1 MKTFSFLIL
10 GFYFSLAPALASAQ
24 ALHLPR
30 DSEKLTLRAQNF
42 WAAVVS
48 RQRLQALEF
57 VLPEKKELYVS
68 GNAPPI
74 VKAKVIG
81 IDLTSDINRA
91 AIRVGLEALNPGTGL
106 ASWTITD
113 SWVWRRGNWYVE
125 LGNPGEVFPKS

>member
-1 MKTFSFLIL
+1 VDPPLFFWFPSFARGNAPVQRSFWYNLGFLFGTCMKRFSFLIL
-10 GFYFSLAPALASAQ
+10 GLYFLMAAVGSAQ
-24 ALHLPR
+24 NLSLPR
-30 DSEKLTLRAQNF
+30 DPEKLMLRAQNF

-81 IDLTSDINRA
+81 IDLTSD
-91 AIRVGLEALNPGTGL
+91 V
-106 ASWTITD
+106 
-113 SWVWRRGNWYVE
+113 
-125 LGNPGEVFPKS
+125 